1 MVDTQSAGAP
11 WGATDADWRH
21 FADRLGLQADLLP
34 VVSNPTAQ
42 ISPMSKMKDLGKTP
56 SRYGPDDLVV
66 GIPKWTQAQ
75 TTARDVARWS
85 AHSDL
90 GICLQTRVVRA
101 IDIDIADPARAAE
114 VEQLV
119 GFIAN
124 LPARRRANSGKC
136 LLAFKMPGAF
146 AKRVIKTAHGIIEF
160 LATGQQFIAVGTHP
174 SGARYEWWS
183 EDDFAVVQDKL
194 PDEIPELT
202 PAEFEVLWQA
212 LVDQFA
218 LPGGASELRPGMSL
232 MAARDAGDMDDPTV
246 TWLADNGWVTG
257 YERDGRVDVR
267 CPWEHGHS
275 MDSGPTATSWF
286 PAGVGGFE
294 SGHFHCLHASCSAR
308 SDTDFLAAT
317 GHTRSAFEV
326 VTALSPAKDGAPP
339 AEIEPLPVFERDR
352 QGVPLATIN
361 NVVAAVRRPD
371 VIHRRIGVD
380 RFLCSMMT
388 SDEEVGGAW
397 RRFTDEDYTRVRI
410 MLGHIG
416 FKPVAPEMIKA
427 AVKLVAREQA
437 FDSAID
443 WLNSLEW
450 DGVERIDTFFPTFFG
465 VQDTPYTR
473 AVGAYAW
480 TTLAG
485 RCLVPGVKADMAP
498 VLVGLQAAGKT
509 TAVEALCPFD
519 DADESAFVE
528 INLTKKD
535 EDIARSLRGKL
546 VGEIAELRG
555 LHSRDAES
563 IKAWVSRRTEEWT
576 PKYEEFGT
584 RFARRLLLVGTGNVD
599 GILDDMTGERRWLP
613 MRVGTVNVAGIR
625 REREQLWAEGAHRFR
640 KLGEVQWQ
648 AAYDLAPAEHVKFKM
663 TDIWD
668 DAVGDWLARDSLD
681 GDVGVPR
688 GAGVVRV
695 SEILLSALR
704 IESGRQSKADEMRI
718 AKILTRLGYERPD
731 HATWD
736 PRAKKQVRGWVKRA
750 ENCEFA

>member
-1 MVDTQSAGAP
+1 MAPSQSAGAP

-34 VVSNPTAQ
+34 VVSNPAAE
-42 ISPMSKMKDLGKTP
+42 ISPLSKMRDLGKTP

-66 GIPKWTQAQ
+66 GIPKWTQNQ
-75 TTARDVARWS
+75 STARDVARWQ
-85 AHSDL
+85 ANSDL

-101 IDIDIADPARAAE
+101 IDIDIADPVRAAE
-114 VEQLV
+114 VEDLIS
-119 GFIAN
+119 FMTA

-136 LLAFKMPGAF
+136 LLAFRMPGAF

-183 EDDFAVVQDKL
+183 EEQFAVVQDKL
-194 PDEIPELT
+194 PDAIPELT

-212 LVDQFA
+212 LVSQFA
-218 LPGGASELRPGMSL
+218 LPDGATEIRAGMTP
-232 MAARDAGDMDDPTV
+232 MTARSMDDVDDPTV

-294 SGHFHCLHASCSAR
+294 SGHFHCLHASCAAR
-308 SDTDFLAAT
+308 TDSDFLAAT
-317 GHTRSAFEV
+317 GHTRSAFDV

-339 AEIEPLPVFERDR
+339 VEIEPLPVFQRDR
-352 QGVPLATIN
+352 SGAIEAVLN
-361 NVVAAVRRPD
+361 NVLAAVRRPD
-371 VIHRRIGVD
+371 VIRRRIGVD

-388 SDEEVGGAW
+388 SDDEGEGAW
-397 RRFTDEDYTRVRI
+397 RRFTDDDYTRVRSV
-410 MLGHIG
+410 LEHIG
-416 FKPVAPEMIKA
+416 FKPLKPEMVKS
-427 AVKLVAREQA
+427 AVKLVAKEHA

-443 WLNSLEW
+443 WLDGLEW
-450 DGVERIDTFFPTFFG
+450 DGVERIDSFFPTFFG
-465 VQDTPYTR
+465 VEDTPYTR
-473 AVGAYAW
+473 AVGAYSW

-509 TAVEALCPFD
+509 TAVEALAPFD

-555 LHSRDAES
+555 LQSRDAES

-584 RFARRLLLVGTGNVD
+584 RFARRLLLIGTGNKD
-599 GILDDMTGERRWLP
+599 GFLDDETGERRWLP
-613 MRVGTVNVAGIR
+613 MHVGAVDVAGIR

-640 KLGEVQWQ
+640 RLGVAWQ
-648 AAYDLAPAEHVKFKM
+648 AAYELAPAEHVKFKL
-663 TDIWD
+663 TDVWD
-668 DAVGDWLARDSLD
+668 DAVNDWLSRDGMD
-681 GDVGVPR
+681 GDVGVAR

-695 SEILLSALR
+695 SEILHSALR
-704 IESGRQSKADEMRI
+704 IESGRQTRSDEMRV
-718 AKILTRLGYERPD
+718 AKILTRFGYEKP
-731 HATWD
+731 ASPVYD
-736 PRAKKQVRGWVKRA
+736 PRARKQVRGWVKRA
-750 ENCEFA
+750 ELCEFA

>member
-1 MVDTQSAGAP
+1 MPATSNSGAP

-21 FADRLGLQADLLP
+21 FARTLGLQADLLP
-34 VVSNPTAQ
+34 VVSNPTAE
-42 ISPMSKMKDLGKTP
+42 ISPLSKMRDLGKTP

-85 AHSDL
+85 ANSDL

-114 VEQLV
+114 VEQLI
-119 GFIAN
+119 GFMTE

-136 LLAFKMPGAF
+136 LLAFRMPGAF
-146 AKRVIKTAHGIIEF
+146 AKRVIRTPHGIIEF

-183 EDDFAVVQDKL
+183 EEDFAVVQDKL
-194 PDEIPELT
+194 PDVIPELT
-202 PAEFEVLWQA
+202 PAEFEVLWQG
-212 LVDQFA
+212 LVAAFA
-218 LPGGASELRPGMSL
+218 LPDGATETRPGMAPML
-232 MAARDAGDMDDPTV
+232 ARSADDVDDPIV
-246 TWLADNGWVTG
+246 NWLADNGWVTG

-275 MDSGPTATSWF
+275 TDSGPTATSWF

-317 GHTRSAFEV
+317 GNTRSSFDV
-326 VTALSPAKDGAPP
+326 VETLARDKDG
-339 AEIEPLPVFERDR
+339 ETVEVQPLPPFQRDR
-352 QGVPLATIN
+352 SGGIEAVLN
-361 NVVAAVRRPD
+361 NVLAAVRRPD
-371 VIHRRIGVD
+371 VVQRRIGVD

-388 SDEEVGGAW
+388 SDGERGPW
-397 RRFTDEDYTRVRI
+397 RRFSDDDYTRIRSVLEH
-410 MLGHIG
+410 MG
-416 FKPVAPEMIKA
+416 FKPLKPEMVKS
-427 AVKLVAREQA
+427 AVKLVAKEQA

-443 WLNSLEW
+443 WLSALEW

-465 VQDTPYTR
+465 VEDTPYTR
-473 AVGAYAW
+473 AVSAYAW

-498 VLVGLQAAGKT
+498 VLIGLQAAGKT
-509 TAVEALCPFD
+509 SAVEALAPFN

-555 LHSRDAES
+555 LQSRDAES

-584 RFARRLLLVGTGNVD
+584 RFARRLLLIGTGNLD
-599 GILDDMTGERRWLP
+599 GFLDDVTGERRWLP
-613 MRVGTVNVAGIR
+613 MRVGAVDVAGIQR
-625 REREQLWAEGAHRFR
+625 DREQLWAEGAHRFQR
-640 KLGEVQWQ
+640 SGVAWK
-648 AAYDLAPAEHVKFKM
+648 AAYQLAKVEHAKFKM
-663 TDIWD
+663 TDTWD
-668 DAVGDWLARDSLD
+668 DAIADWLSRDAMDEST
-681 GDVGVPR
+681 GVAR
-688 GAGVVRV
+688 GAGRVRV
-695 SEILLSALR
+695 SEILLSAIRL
-704 IESGRQSKADEMRI
+704 EVARQQKGDEMRV
-718 AKILTRLGYERPD
+718 AKILTRFGYQRC
-731 HATWD
+731 D
-736 PRAKKQVRGWVKRA
+736 PAWSRSEQKNVRSWFKPVVESEYA
-750 ENCEFA
+750 